1 MLEGGSKGV
10 VMSQNSALS
19 RFLLAFVAGFFAV
32 LLFHQGML
40 ALLHAVNFTPR
51 APFPTTP
58 TPPLGVPQIWS
69 LAFWGGVWG
78 IVFAAIVS
86 RFRQDT
92 RYWITALIFGAI
104 APTLVAWFVVAP
116 LKNQPIA
123 GGFQPATMLTGLLVN
138 GAWGIG
144 TALLLA
150 LLLKLLASRGT
161 FGDDRNRPL

>member
-1 MLEGGSKGV
+1 MG
-10 VMSQNSALS
+10 QNSTLS
-19 RFLLAFVAGFFAV
+19 RFLLAFAAGFFAV
-32 LLFHQGML
+32 LIFHQGML
-40 ALLHAVNFTPR
+40 ALLHAVNLTPR
-51 APFPTTP
+51 APFPMTP
-58 TPPLGVPQIWS
+58 TPPLGIPQIWS
-69 LAFWGGVWG
+69 SAFWGGIWG

-92 RYWITALIFGAI
+92 RYWVTALIFGAI

-123 GGFQPATMLTGLLVN
+123 GGFQPASMLTGLLVN

-150 LLLKLLASRGT
+150 LLLKLLLNRGA